1 MTEYDPRYKTTFSNR
16 WLVQQFV
23 QAFLYESVTG
33 IIDFESFE
41 KYPTESV
48 SEDPKYKKFKDRHND
63 VMWKIGLNDGS
74 HAYVLLMVE
83 AQSDIDSSMAV
94 RVGEYVLNWYHF
106 LMVVE
111 GLEVL
116 PLIVPMVVYNGD
128 KAWNAATRL
137 RDMIRVPEAIHDLGI
152 AMDGGYILVDEKR
165 LYESGE
171 LPSGNIF
178 EPLIKAL
185 HTSAKGEFVDSFSMT
200 NQMLEQSGVN
210 KKFIEHINLFILE
223 LKKFDVNERLMRIIR
238 QRGGMQDM
246 TATISDFEQQIMR
259 EGEQK
264 GEQKGVQKG
273 RLEGKQEGMLEK
285 AREFARLMLDDGKP
299 EREVRRYT
307 DLSSEE
313 IRQIKCEIQN
323 SKH

>member
-41 KYPTESV
+41 MYPTESI
-48 SEDPKYKKFKDRHND
+48 SKDPKYKRFKARHND

-83 AQSDIDSSMAV
+83 AQSDIDSAMAV

-128 KAWNAATRL
+128 KAWSAATRL
-137 RDMIRVPEAIHDLGI
+137 SGMIQEPEAFRNLGI
-152 AMDGGYILVDEKR
+152 AMDGGYVLVDEKR
-165 LYESGE
+165 LYESGG

-178 EPLIKAL
+178 GPLIKAM

-210 KKFIEHINLFILE
+210 KEFIEHINSFILD
-223 LKKFDVNERLMRIIR
+223 LKKFDDNERFMQIIQ

-246 TATISDFEQQIMR
+246 TATISDFEQQIM
-259 EGEQK
+259 
-264 GEQKGVQKG
+264 
-273 RLEGKQEGMLEK
+273 QEGRQEGRQEGLNEGLRKGMREK
-285 AREFARLMLDDGKP
+285 AREFARLMLGDGKP

-313 IRQIKCEIQN
+313 IRQIKSEIQD
-323 SKH
+323 SGH